1 MRQTILIPIVEW
13 PWLTQTLGD
22 SVPVSQAEKRV
33 EDWKSRLIDLSRKN
47 NLLYFR
53 KTRRGNHSITQPE
66 AQKIFDTLV
75 VKNGRLEFYMP
86 AVPKTDKTEQVE
98 EKPKTKG
105 RAKKTDNKTK
115 GDLSAVDSEM
125 DVKAVKSSNRAAVI
139 AGEEAGVVSKRP
151 GVNQLVLGDK
161 LGAGEVDRAL
171 KALERRSL
179 LDYRERGVRILY
191 AAFGVLNWVDLETQ
205 ENVVSP
211 LVLVPLEIGKE
222 TRRAPYSIAVPPVED
237 EAVLNPALAA
247 KLYND
252 YRIELPPLPEDWEGQ
267 TLAEYY
273 RQIETAVAKFG
284 WKTESSI
291 DLGLFS
297 FQKLV
302 IYKDLDTNMPTVTQH
317 SLVRAIAGF
326 KEEGLIQTGLPEE
339 KDVDIVEV
347 PAKTYQVLDADSS
360 QRLSIQY
367 ALHGQSFVMKG
378 PPGTGKSQTIANI
391 IAECIANGKSV
402 LFVSDK
408 MAALE
413 VVYKRLSEVGLAH
426 FCLEMHSSKANK
438 QQVVAELKRSLD
450 ENLVPRKLPSSHDF
464 DRLSAYRTALN
475 GYVLAIHQKRQ
486 YLQRSAYEV
495 LSIICS
501 LERVPFIPVGLS
513 GLSTLTPQKMR
524 ELEELVSHLSK
535 VWAVVEEEDFPWV
548 GYRADKYNLEIR
560 SEVLTALENINQT
573 LRELELETED
583 FSAKIGIFTPENFA
597 RIQWLLDVG
606 NILYESP
613 KPEQRWLLNP
623 LNKLLAEAKS
633 YLEITTWIKTT
644 RTNLMERYTPALFE
658 LVLTRSQEL
667 QQAVANVGKASG
679 TADLA
684 QSELLAKREKFLAYL
699 KSMMITVRKCKETAH
714 SLAPMLGLDGT
725 ELTIGQLKQLSRMA
739 YLCFAD
745 DKPEPQWFNKEYLQE
760 VTQTVDK
767 TKQLYDEHS
776 QLKSRLSETYSEN
789 LYKLDLDVLIEK
801 YSGPYQGGIKLFNS
815 EYRNDQKR
823 IAQITH
829 ENKVPKTVLQDLID
843 ARKVNKLSK
852 KITDSAQDVQTLLG
866 HYYHKSKTDFKGAQK
881 AIALTEEIQKL
892 NWATTI
898 PEPLLKILTTPAHPA
913 PMIKNLGE
921 DLQNMIT
928 KWEQQT
934 KEFDALLPKVIPKSE
949 HPLTETVLPILES
962 WATETEKQLAVL
974 ANLTTQTLTVVKV
987 EPKNYQQFI
996 GDLRDAEDIRK
1007 KEAQIVA
1014 EKAQLQEKFGTRF
1027 QEMQTD
1033 WQDIV
1038 TVLEWVQKIQIMFGD
1053 IPVPET
1059 FAELAAQGP
1068 NAAPSNKDLIT
1079 RRDNA
1084 LGVLTDFE
1092 NRFESEMHYQ
1102 NQKLVDCDIQIIEE
1116 RISSLRDR
1124 VDDLQVW
1131 IDYKDTKTRFT
1142 LLGLDP
1148 FFERLVE
1155 QKPPAVDLVIIFR
1168 KSAYQEWINNLY
1180 NEDPQLG
1187 KFRRENHEQLITDF
1201 KKLDHDLI
1209 GQTSAMVIDAANS
1222 RKPQD
1227 ILIQAADAE
1236 AGILSKEAA
1245 KKRRLMPLRM
1255 LFQKIPTLLVKL
1267 KPCLLMSPITVS
1279 QFLPSDIKFDLVLFD
1294 EASQLVPED
1303 AIGAIYRAKT
1313 IVVAGDNK
1321 QLPPTSFF
1329 QKNLLDDKD
1338 WDELTDESIEVFD
1351 SILDECLGIGLPVK
1365 TLKWHYRSRHEG
1377 LIAFSNHRFYDDTMI
1392 TFPSAKAETD
1402 SLGVKLVHVPGAIY
1416 DRGGKRNNPAEAE
1429 KVADLVFEHF
1439 KTYPKKTLGVV
1450 TFSIAQMEAIE
1461 EAIERRLKEHSEF
1474 EPFFKEDR
1482 IDGFFVKNLENVQG
1496 DERDVIFF
1504 SVGYGYDQN
1513 GQITMNFGPL
1523 NKPGGERR
1531 LNVAITRAREKVVI
1545 ITSIK
1550 GSDIDPEV
1558 QAIGIQTLRTY
1569 LEYAEQGID
1578 ALNRIKTKEGTYDSA
1593 IDEDVANEIKKLGYD
1608 IVLEV
1613 GCSGYKID
1621 IGVVDPVNKGHYLLG
1636 VECDGYTYKSSSSAR
1651 DRDRLREQVLRQLGW
1666 RIHRIWAPAWV
1677 ARRDSE
1683 IRRLKEAIEQA
1694 QVQQIEKDAQKP
1706 LSAPITDVQKNQYGG
1721 IEKLGVPYK
1730 VYPIK
1735 ATYNPYIKAQTAKAS
1750 VDSRIKNEFHFPEN
1764 RENQT
1769 KLLGELI
1776 ANEGPIHFDYA
1787 VGRLAATWGI
1797 KQITPKINHAVKESL
1812 NNLLRQQKVT
1822 IKGSFLWPAGLK
1834 ETPIRVPMQ
1843 GVPESKRKPQ
1853 YITPEEIESAMKQ
1866 VAQYALG
1873 ISDEALISE
1882 TAKVFGMSHATE
1894 EAKTVFSEV
1903 LKRLIRER
1911 KLVCSEDGVVTVA

>member
-1 MRQTILIPIVEW
+1 VECAS
-13 PWLTQTLGD
+13 LTQTLD
-22 SVPVSQAEKRV
+22 SVPVSQATKRV

-53 KTRRGNHSITQPE
+53 KTRRGNLAITQPD
-66 AQKIFDTLV
+66 AQKIFDILV
-75 VKNGRLEFYMP
+75 VKSGRLEFYMP
-86 AVPKTDKTEQVE
+86 PAPKPEKTDSEAGDKSKAKGRRKAKADS
-98 EKPKTKG
+98 KPKGASPT
-105 RAKKTDNKTK
+105 
-115 GDLSAVDSEM
+115 VESEAE
-125 DVKAVKSSNRAAVI
+125 VKIVKSSVKAAVI
-139 AGEEAGVVSKRP
+139 DEAAKRP
-151 GVNQLVLGDK
+151 GVNQLVLGK
-161 LGAGEVDRAL
+161 LSPIEVDRAL

-191 AAFGVLNWVDLETQ
+191 AAFGTLNWVDVETKESVQ
-205 ENVVSP
+205 SP
-211 LVLVPLEIGKE
+211 LILVPLEIGKE
-222 TRRAPYSIAVPPVED
+222 SIRAPYSIAVPPVED

-252 YRIELPPLPEDWEGQ
+252 YRIELPPLPEEWEEQ
-267 TLAEYY
+267 TLVDYY
-273 RQIETAVAKFG
+273 RQVEVAVSKMS
-284 WKTESSI
+284 WKTEVSI

-302 IYKDLDTNMPTVTQH
+302 IYKDLESNSPLITQH
-317 SLVRAIAGF
+317 PIIRAIAGI
-326 KEEGLIQTGLPEE
+326 KEESLIQAGLPEE
-339 KDVDIVEV
+339 KDVDKVEV

-360 QRLSIQY
+360 QRLSIKY

-413 VVYKRLSEVGLAH
+413 VVYKRLSEVGLSH

-450 ENLVPRKLPSSHDF
+450 ETLVPRKLPSSHEF
-464 DRLSAYRTALN
+464 DRLSEYRNTLN
-475 GYVLAIHQKRQ
+475 GYVTALHQKRP

-495 LSIICS
+495 LSIICN
-501 LERVPFIPVGLS
+501 LERVPFIPVGLNE
-513 GLSTLTPQKMR
+513 LATLTPQKMR

-535 VWAVVEEEDFPWV
+535 VWAVVEETDFPWV
-548 GYRADKYNLEIR
+548 GYRADKYDLEIR
-560 SEVLTALENINQT
+560 SEVLTELESINQT
-573 LRELELETED
+573 LRELELKTED
-583 FSAKIGIFTPENFA
+583 LSAKLGVFPPENFT
-597 RIQWLLDVG
+597 RIQWLLAVSCF
-606 NILYESP
+606 LYESP
-613 KPEQRWLLNP
+613 KPEQNWLINP
-623 LNKLLAEAKS
+623 ALNKLLDEAKA
-633 YLEITTWIKTT
+633 YLEITTWIETT
-644 RTNLMERYTPALFE
+644 RTNLMERYTPLLFE
-658 LVLTRSQEL
+658 LVLTRSQEIH
-667 QQAVANVGKASG
+667 QAITNLSRASG
-679 TADLA
+679 TTDLQ

-699 KSMMITVRKCKETAH
+699 KNMTGTTRKWQETAQA
-714 SLAPMLGLDGT
+714 LAPMLGIDSDG
-725 ELTIGQLKQLSRMA
+725 LTITQLKQLARMA
-739 YLCFAD
+739 QLCFAEN
-745 DKPEPQWFNKEYLQE
+745 KPEPQWFNKEYLHE
-760 VTQTVDK
+760 VSEMVNK
-767 TKQLYDEHS
+767 AKLLYEEHGL
-776 QLKSRLSETYSEN
+776 LKSRLSETYSEGI
-789 LYKLDLDVLIEK
+789 YKLNLDALIDK

-823 IAQITH
+823 IAQVTH
-829 ENKVPKTVLQDLID
+829 EGKVPKTVLQDLVD
-843 ARKVNKLSK
+843 ARKVNRLTK

-866 HYYHKSKTDFKGAQK
+866 HFYHKSRTDFKGAQK
-881 AIALTEEIQKL
+881 AIALTEEIKKL

-898 PEPLLKILTTPAHPA
+898 PEPLLKILTTSTSPA

-921 DLQNMIT
+921 DLQNSIT
-928 KWEQQT
+928 KWEQHT
-934 KEFDALLPKVIPKSE
+934 KDFEHLLPKAISKTE
-949 HPLTETVLPILES
+949 QTLTETSLPQIES
-962 WATETEKQLAVL
+962 WVTETEKQLSIL
-974 ANLTTQTLTVVKV
+974 CNLTNQTLTTAKV
-987 EPKNYQQFI
+987 EPQNYKQLIEDLKN
-996 GDLRDAEDIRK
+996 AEDIRK
-1007 KEAQIVA
+1007 KEAQIIG
-1014 EKAQLQEKFGTRF
+1014 EKVQLQEKFGVRF
-1027 QEMQTD
+1027 QEMQTN
-1033 WQDIV
+1033 WQEIV
-1038 TVLEWVQKIQIMFGD
+1038 SVLEWVQKVQTTFED
-1053 IPVPET
+1053 IPVPEA
-1059 FAELAAQGP
+1059 FAEIAAQGP
-1068 NAAPSNKDLIT
+1068 SAAPSNEELIE
-1079 RRDNA
+1079 RRDATLKILANF
-1084 LGVLTDFE
+1084 G
-1092 NRFESEMHYQ
+1092 NRFESSEMYYQ
-1102 NQKLVDCDIQIIEE
+1102 DQKLVDCDLNIIEE
-1116 RISSLRDR
+1116 RITALRDR

-1142 LLGLDP
+1142 LRGLDP

-1155 QKPPAVDLVIIFR
+1155 QKPPATDLVTIFR
-1168 KSAYQEWINNLY
+1168 KSVYQEWINNLY
-1180 NEDPQLG
+1180 IEDQQLG
-1187 KFRRENHEQLITDF
+1187 KFRRENHEQLIMDF
-1201 KKLDHDLI
+1201 KKLDQDLI
-1209 GQTSAMVIDAANS
+1209 GLTSAMVIDAANS

-1255 LFQKIPTLLVKL
+1255 LFQKIPNLLVKL
-1267 KPCLLMSPITVS
+1267 KPCLLMSPISVS
-1279 QFLPSDIKFDLVLFD
+1279 QFLPPDIKFDLVLFD

-1303 AIGAIYRAKT
+1303 AISAIYRGKT

-1338 WDELTDESIEVFD
+1338 WDELSDESIEVFD

-1365 TLKWHYRSRHEG
+1365 TLKWHYRSRHES

-1402 SLGVKLVHVPGAIY
+1402 NLGVKLVHVPDAIY
-1416 DRGGKRNNPAEAE
+1416 DRGNKRNNPTEAE

-1439 KTYPKKTLGVV
+1439 KHYPKKTLGVV
-1450 TFSIAQMEAIE
+1450 TFSIAQMETVE
-1461 EAIERRLKEHSEF
+1461 EAIEQRLKEHTEF
-1474 EPFFKEDR
+1474 EHFFKEDR

-1531 LNVAITRAREKVVI
+1531 LNVAVTRAREKVVL

-1550 GSDIDPEV
+1550 SSDIDPEV
-1558 QAIGIQTLRTY
+1558 QALGIQTLRTY
-1569 LEYAEQGID
+1569 LDYAEHGID
-1578 ALNRIKTKEGTYDSA
+1578 SLNRVKAKEGTFDSA
-1593 IDEDVANEIKKLGYD
+1593 LDEDVANEIKKLGYT

-1621 IGVVDPVNKGHYLLG
+1621 IGVVDPVSKGHYLLG

-1666 RIHRIWAPAWV
+1666 RIHRIWAPAWI

-1706 LSAPITDVQKNQYGG
+1706 LTAPLTDVQKNQYGG
-1721 IEKLGVPYK
+1721 IEKLGTPYK
-1730 VYPIK
+1730 VYPLK
-1735 ATYNPYIKAQTAKAS
+1735 ATYNPYIKAQTAKSS
-1750 VDSRIKNEFHFPEN
+1750 VDSRVKNEFHFPEN

-1769 KLLGELI
+1769 KLLAELI
-1776 ANEGPIHFDYA
+1776 TNEGPIHFEYA
-1787 VGRLAATWGI
+1787 VGRLAITWGI
-1797 KQITPKINHAVKESL
+1797 KQVTPKINHAVKEAL

-1822 IKGSFLWPAGLK
+1822 IKGSFLWPVELK
-1834 ETPIRVPMQ
+1834 ETPIRIPTT

-1853 YITPEEIESAMKQ
+1853 YISPEEVESAMRQ

-1873 ISDEALISE
+1873 ISDESLIAE
-1882 TAKVFGMSHATE
+1882 TAKVFGVNHTGE
-1894 EAKTVFSEV
+1894 EAKTVFSDV

-1911 KLVCSEDGVVTVA
+1911 KLFCNEDGVVTAA